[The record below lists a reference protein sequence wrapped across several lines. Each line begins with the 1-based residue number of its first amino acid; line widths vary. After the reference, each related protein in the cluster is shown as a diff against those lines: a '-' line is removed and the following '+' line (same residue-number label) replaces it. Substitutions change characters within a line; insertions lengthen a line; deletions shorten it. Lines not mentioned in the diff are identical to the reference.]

1 MEGIHKMKWR
11 KILAITALLSVLTAT
26 PAFSLEYSLAGAAEA
41 SFGTPTS
48 DETIYVGTQETGNID
63 RSKNSAQ
70 IPPGFG
76 TPTSYLPGSGE
87 YLTPNLAASGS
98 TVKAVNPSAGAAV
111 SVSNIGTAG
120 IGSSENLSMP
130 TAPNRN
136 TSISYADS
144 RSYINHTGY
153 TEVDSSLYYADGYLG
168 WLKIPAIDV
177 NTKVYQGTD
186 SGTLAKGAGHFTNTS
201 IWDGNVGI
209 AAHNRGVNNLF
220 DKLHKLA
227 IGDKITLTTKLGT
240 RNYTVTSVEKISD
253 TDNSLLTSTTENCLT
268 LFTCVRNESSYR
280 WAVRAVEI

>member
-1 MEGIHKMKWR
+1 MKWR
-11 KILAITALLSVLTAT
+11 KLLAMTACLSVLTAA
-26 PAFSLEYSLAGAAEA
+26 PAFALEYSLSGAAEA
-41 SFGTPTS
+41 AFGTPTS
-48 DETIYVGTQETGNID
+48 DETIYVGTQETANID

-87 YLTPNLAASGS
+87 YLTPDLAANSS
-98 TVKAVNPSAGAAV
+98 TVKAINPSTGAAV
-111 SVSNIGTAG
+111 SVSNVGMFGTG
-120 IGSSENLSMP
+120 GGSNVSTP
-130 TAPNRN
+130 TVANSNITVSYTDNRN
-136 TSISYADS
+136 YTNY
-144 RSYINHTGY
+144 TGY
-153 TEVDSSLYYADGYLG
+153 TEVDSSLYYSGGYLG
-168 WLKIPAIDV
+168 RLKIPAIDV
-177 NTKVYQGTD
+177 DTKLYQGTD

-201 IWDGNVGI
+201 IWEGNVGI

-220 DKLHKLA
+220 GNLHKLVV
-227 IGDKITLTTKLGT
+227 GDKITLTTKLGT

>member
-1 MEGIHKMKWR
+1 MKWR
-11 KILAITALLSVLTAT
+11 KILAITAFLSVLTAT
-26 PAFSLEYSLAGAAEA
+26 PALALEYSLAGAPEA
-41 SFGTPTS
+41 AFGTPTS

-63 RSKNSAQ
+63 RSRNSAQ

-87 YLTPNLAASGS
+87 YLTPNLADSGS
-98 TVKAVNPSAGAAV
+98 TLKAINPSAGAYE
-111 SVSNIGTAG
+111 SVSNIGTVG
-120 IGSSENLSMP
+120 TGSGSNVSTP
-130 TAPNRN
+130 TASNSNITVSYTDNRGSGN
-136 TSISYADS
+136 Y
-144 RSYINHTGY
+144 TGY

-168 WLKIPAIDV
+168 WLKIPAIDI
-177 NTKVYQGTD
+177 NTRVYQGTD

-240 RNYTVTSVEKISD
+240 RNYAVTSVEKISD
-253 TDNSLLTSTTENCLT
+253 TDNSLLAATSENCLT